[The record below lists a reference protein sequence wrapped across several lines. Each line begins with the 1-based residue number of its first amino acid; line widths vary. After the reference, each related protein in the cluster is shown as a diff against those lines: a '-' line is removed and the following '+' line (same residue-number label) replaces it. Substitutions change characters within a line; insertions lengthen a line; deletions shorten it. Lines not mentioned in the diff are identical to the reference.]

1 MDNLLYDLRYA
12 IRTLAQTPGVA
23 CTVILTLGLGLGLV
37 AAVFTI
43 FNAYI
48 FRADEVRDPHEL
60 FAVSRQ
66 PTATAAAEPFTPDAY
81 DALLREAGIF
91 TDAIALGP
99 QIDRWIDG
107 QRMEGPLVTGNF
119 FQVLGVNAALG
130 RTFTAADD
138 LAGNRVLVLGQ
149 RAWQRYFAGDPG
161 IIGRT
166 VRVNEMT
173 FDVLGVMPAGFRG
186 LGIDPPDF
194 WMPLALAGD
203 LGRGADGALPV
214 DIVGRLRPGM
224 SQGEAL
230 ARLGAWDMRRSAETT
245 GVRPAAGLVI
255 EPRQG
260 KVPLSVDTMLTFLP
274 LFFAFGLIL
283 LIGCANVANLLFARG
298 VARQREIGIRFAI
311 GASRRRVVRQLLTES
326 MVLALAAAAFG
337 FGVSRLVLAAVVNYV
352 TSAMTGLGD
361 IRLALMPADWRVA
374 LFLVVAAIASTLC
387 FALVPALRATRVE
400 LAQAMHGAVAHDAR
414 PSRARNTLIALQV
427 TGSVLLLICAAIFLR
442 SSWRAASN
450 DPGVRIA
457 DTVFLGI
464 ANDQARG
471 AILDAVRGD
480 PAVVSLAAMSPA
492 ALPALAGT
500 EAGKS
505 AATYRW
511 VSPEYFE
518 ILGVTL
524 RRGRQFTPD
533 ERGAPVA
540 IVSERMAQAL
550 WPGRDPLGQELRL
563 EPDPNEAAGSP
574 GTPVASAPMPRF
586 TGAAV
591 VIGVARDVAGFRV
604 GGATLLAGPDVYL
617 QATTETAGTSLVLRV
632 RGDPASVVRGIR
644 ERLATIDPA
653 IGEIMPLQELARMEA
668 TLLKIPFW
676 LTLSLGVLALML
688 TLSGLFSVL
697 TYLVAQRTR
706 EIGVRIALGAT
717 RYRISA
723 LALAQSIR
731 PVGIGLLLG
740 GGLAAALGVLLL
752 ATPAAELIGQTVRLF
767 DPLAYGASLLLVV
780 AACAGASLV
789 PALRAGRVDPVT
801 ALRRD

>member
-1 MDNLLYDLRYA
+1 MDKLLYDLRYA
-12 IRTLAQTPGVA
+12 VRTLAQTPGVA

-60 FAVSRQ
+60 FAVRRQ
-66 PTATAAAEPFTPDAY
+66 PTATAEAEPFTPDAY
-81 DALLREAGIF
+81 DALLRETEIF
-91 TDAIALGP
+91 TDAMALGP

-224 SQGEAL
+224 SHGEAL

-245 GVRPAAGLVI
+245 GARPAASLVI

-311 GASRRRVVRQLLTES
+311 GASRRRIVRQLLTES
-326 MVLALAAAAFG
+326 LVLALAAATFG

-361 IRLALMPADWRVA
+361 IRLALMPADWRVV
-374 LFLVVAAIASTLC
+374 LFLVAAAIASTLC

-400 LAQAMHGAVAHDAR
+400 LAQAMHGAVTHDAR
-414 PSRARNTLIALQV
+414 PGRARNMLIALQV

-464 ANDQARG
+464 GNEQARDS
-471 AILDAVRGD
+471 ILDAVRAD
-480 PAVVSLAAMSPA
+480 PEVAALAAMSPA
-492 ALPALAGT
+492 ALRALAGT
-500 EAGKS
+500 AAGKS

-511 VSPEYFE
+511 VSPEYFD
-518 ILGVTL
+518 ILGVAVM
-524 RRGRQFTPD
+524 RGRLFTPD

-540 IVSERMAQAL
+540 VVSERMAQAL

-563 EPDPNEAAGSP
+563 EPDPNEAEGA
-574 GTPVASAPMPRF
+574 PVAPAQMPRF

-617 QATTETAGTSLVLRV
+617 QATTETAGTSLALRV
-632 RGDPASVVRGIR
+632 RGDPASMVRGLR

-653 IGEIMPLQELARMEA
+653 IGEIVPLQELARMEA
-668 TLLKIPFW
+668 TLLEIPFW
-676 LTLSLGVLALML
+676 LTLALGALALVL

-740 GGLAAALGVLLL
+740 GGLAAALGALLL

-767 DPLAYGASLLLVV
+767 DPLAYGASLLLVI

-789 PALRAGRVDPVT
+789 PALRAGQVDPVT